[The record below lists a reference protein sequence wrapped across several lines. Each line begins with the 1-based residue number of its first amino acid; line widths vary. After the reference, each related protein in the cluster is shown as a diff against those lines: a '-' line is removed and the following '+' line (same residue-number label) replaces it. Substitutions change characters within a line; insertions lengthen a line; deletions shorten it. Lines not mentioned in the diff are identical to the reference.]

1 MQGQEVCVCVEKC
14 VYVWN
19 PNFTKNFL
27 GFWFIF
33 VRGCFLYR
41 GGWGLR
47 LEAYKKKGGLS
58 FPRIPRDLC
67 GLVYIRAGGVPFL

>member
-33 VRGCFLYR
+33 VRGCFLYK

-47 LEAYKKKGGLS
+47 LEAYKKKGG
-58 FPRIPRDLC
+58 
-67 GLVYIRAGGVPFL
+67 A

>member
-1 MQGQEVCVCVEKC
+1 MCGEVCICVEKC

-47 LEAYKKKGGLS
+47 LEAYKKKGG
-58 FPRIPRDLC
+58 
-67 GLVYIRAGGVPFL
+67 GLVFLEYLVIYAD